1 MSEPS
6 NLTAWERWELASFD
20 APAVRDDTPS
30 AAAEEVRLPTA
41 AEIEQIHPRPA
52 AAEAT

>member
-20 APAVRDDTPS
+20 EAQAKPVAELAP
-30 AAAEEVRLPTA
+30 PTS
-41 AEIEQIHPRPA
+41 
-52 AAEAT
+52 